1 MFRRVSAPDVLN
13 SVKEPDHIAEQRVKY
28 NERLVILK
36 RSKDLLTRDVD
47 LNSGSLEF

>member
-13 SVKEPDHIAEQRVKY
+13 SIKEPEHIVEQRAMY
-28 NERLVILK
+28 TERLKILK

-47 LNSGSLEF
+47 LNSGFPNL